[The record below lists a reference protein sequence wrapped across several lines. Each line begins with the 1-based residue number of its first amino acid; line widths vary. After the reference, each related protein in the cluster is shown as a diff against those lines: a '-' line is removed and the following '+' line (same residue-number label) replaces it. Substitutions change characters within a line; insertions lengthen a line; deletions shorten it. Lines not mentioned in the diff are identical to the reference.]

1 MAKKITHTKVRFS
14 LAIPPELAIK
24 IDTQCHKEQ
33 VVRNSWM
40 IDALEF
46 FLLHKQFE
54 GTLPEKMK
62 LLEERVEEIEDIIK
76 NNYKKVA

>member
-1 MAKKITHTKVRFS
+1 MFIMAKKLTHTKVRFS

-33 VVRNSWM
+33 VIRNSWM

-46 FLLHKQFE
+46 FLLHKQSE
-54 GTLPEKMK
+54 GTIPEKIRK
-62 LLEERVEEIEDIIK
+62 LEERMMEIETNLKTQDK
-76 NNYKKVA
+76 